1 MPDRIDSQSEDSDQS
16 PPRDP
21 FSGLKSV
28 WHHLTTPHSADQDE
42 ARREYMTRVIL
53 VMVAVILVVF
63 SIPVILGWIV
73 GAFEFFSVPLV
84 LLCISVI
91 FACLRITQRGFWRIS
106 RFFPPSILFSIATLI
121 TYQNGYL
128 NTGLLFYAAGILLTS
143 MLIGIQ
149 AQWVMVVLSSV
160 TYLVTGWLSEG
171 GPWDL
176 VATLAITVISSFTG
190 IASLQWLMV
199 DQLQNAIRRARLY
212 AEKLELRSFE
222 LADLNRDLNQQVTE
236 RLQAERRLRESEERY
251 HTLFENAPIGLALVD
266 LVGNILDFNAAML
279 EPGGYLPEDRELYDH
294 ASKLYYRP
302 EDRAEILSLLEQQG
316 FLKQR
321 EIQFQRKD
329 GTPYDALLSLTPVQ
343 IDDKS
348 YFQVMVEDITLR
360 KKSQDELLNLNRAL
374 KVLSSGN
381 QAVIRAT
388 DENTL
393 LNEICHLITQDAK
406 YRFAWVGYSEN
417 GDDQRVHP
425 VAHAGFDTGFL
436 NATQIDWSGN
446 GGISLSTEAPTQSD
460 RTSPAFNIDLDQD
473 FTTWSPQKLA
483 RNYASSISLPLIAN
497 EQTIGTLFIYSREPN
512 AFHPE
517 EVKLLT
523 RLADN
528 LAFGIATLRTRSQ
541 HHQAKQRIQKQ
552 LETMSALR
560 TVDMT
565 ITSSLDLRFTFDVIL
580 NQVIN
585 TLQVDAAT
593 ILIYKPQIQTLDF
606 AAGRGFHTTALQHT
620 HLRLGQGNAGRA
632 ALEREIVHI
641 PNLNDLENEFERS
654 PKFPEEN
661 FTLYFGV
668 PLVAKGQVKGVL
680 EIFKRLSFNPDDEW
694 MDLLRALAAQA
705 AIAIDNAELFQNLQ
719 ESNQDLLMA
728 YEFTLEGWAKALELR
743 DAETEGHTQRV
754 VEMTLRLARRIGVS
768 EEELVHIRRGVL
780 LHDIGKMGI
789 PDSILLKPGPLTSEE
804 WEVMRQ
810 HPVYAQQLLS
820 SIPYLRPALDVPYCH
835 HEKWDGTGY
844 PRGLLGEQIPL
855 AARIFAVVDVWDAL
869 RSNRPYRPAWP
880 DEKVYRYIQE
890 QAGQHFDPT
899 IVRAFLNL
907 TKDPV

>member
-1 MPDRIDSQSEDSDQS
+1 MQDRIY
-16 PPRDP
+16 RDLDDP
-21 FSGLKSV
+21 GQHHPDESLSGLKSL
-28 WHHLTTPHSADQDE
+28 WRHLTTPSSADQDD

-53 VMVAVILVVF
+53 IMVAVILLVF
-63 SIPVILGWIV
+63 SIPVILGWV
-73 GAFEFFSVPLV
+73 AGAFEFFSVPLV
-84 LLCISVI
+84 LLCNLVI
-91 FACLRITQRGFWRIS
+91 FTCLWITQRGFWRLS
-106 RFFPPSILFSIATLI
+106 RFFPPTILFSLATLI

-149 AQWVMVVLSSV
+149 AQWVMVLLSSV
-160 TYLVTGWLSEG
+160 TYLVAGWLSQG

-176 VATLAITVISSFTG
+176 VAIIAITVTSSFTG

-199 DQLQNAIRRARLY
+199 DQLQNAIQHARLY
-212 AEKLELRSFE
+212 AEKLELRTRE
-222 LADLNRDLNQQVTE
+222 LARLNRDLNQQVLE
-236 RLQAERRLRESEERY
+236 RKHAEKRLRESEERY

-266 LVGNILDFNAAML
+266 LEGNILDFNTAML
-279 EPGGYLPEDRELYDH
+279 EPGGYLPENRELYDN
-294 ASKLYYRP
+294 ASKLYYDP
-302 EDRAEILSLLEQQG
+302 EDRAEVLSLLDRQG
-316 FLKQR
+316 FLKQK
-321 EIQFQRKD
+321 EVQFRRKD
-329 GTPYDALLSLTPVQ
+329 GTPYDALLSLTPVR
-343 IDDKS
+343 IDDKP
-348 YFQVMVEDITLR
+348 YLQVMVEDVTLR
-360 KKSQDELLNLNRAL
+360 KKAQDELLNLNRAL

-388 DENTL
+388 DEITL
-393 LNEICHLITQDAK
+393 LNEICRLITQDAK
-406 YRFAWVGYSEN
+406 YRFAWVGYPESEE
-417 GDDQRVHP
+417 DQNVRP
-425 VAHAGFDTGFL
+425 VAYAGFDTGFL
-436 NATQIDWSGN
+436 SATQIKQSGN
-446 GGISLSTEAPTQSD
+446 GGITLLTESPTQSGQ
-460 RTSPAFNIDLDQD
+460 TSPALNIDRDQG

-483 RNYASSISLPLIAN
+483 RNYASSISLPLVAN
-497 EQTIGTLFIYSREPN
+497 EQTIGTLFIYSRESN

-528 LAFGIATLRTRSQ
+528 LAFGIATLRTRAQ

-565 ITSSLDLRFTFDVIL
+565 ITSSLDLRFTFDVLL
-580 NQVIN
+580 NQIIN

-641 PNLNDLENEFERS
+641 PNLNDLENEFEPS
-654 PKFPEEN
+654 PKFPDEN

-668 PLVAKGQVKGVL
+668 PLIAKGQIKGVL
-680 EIFKRLSFNPDDEW
+680 EIFKRSSFNPDDEW
-694 MDLLRALAAQA
+694 VDLLRALAAQA
-705 AIAIDNAELFQNLQ
+705 AIAIDNAELFNDLQ

-754 VEMTLRLARRIGVS
+754 VDMTLRLARRIGVS
-768 EEELVHIRRGVL
+768 EELLVHIRRGVL

-789 PDSILLKPGPLTSEE
+789 PDSILLKPGPLTEEE

-820 SIPYLRPALDVPYCH
+820 AIPYLRPALDIPYCH

-844 PRGLLGEQIPL
+844 PRGLQGEQIPL
-855 AARIFAVVDVWDAL
+855 GARIFAVVDVWDAL
-869 RSNRPYRPAWP
+869 RSDRPYRPAWA
-880 DEKVYRYIQE
+880 DEKVYQYIQE

-899 IVRAFLNL
+899 IVQAFLKL
-907 TKDPV
+907 I